1 LFTGYRWYDARDLP
15 VAFPFGHGLGY
26 TEFSWGEPSLGEV
39 PTVVDLESGATLL
52 VTVPVT
58 NIGDRAGS
66 EVVQCYVAPLAPR
79 LTRPVRE
86 LQGFA
91 KVRLEP
97 GESADVVVGL
107 GHRAFAYW
115 DPGDPGHSQ
124 RSSRSP
130 VAAGQGVASRDE
142 PGWHIDPGSCE
153 LHIGLSSADIR
164 AIIPLDLQ

>member
-1 LFTGYRWYDARDLP
+1 M
-15 VAFPFGHGLGY
+15 
-26 TEFSWGEPSLGEV
+26 
-39 PTVVDLESGATLL
+39 

-58 NIGDRAGS
+58 NVGDRAGS

-97 GESADVVVGL
+97 GESTDVVVVL

-115 DPGDPGHSQ
+115 DPGDPGYSQ
-124 RSSRSP
+124 RSSKSP

-164 AIIPLDLQ
+164 AIIPLDLR